1 MTDRELLQMALDA
14 LDIFYEEYG
23 WGKNQQ
29 KAHEALRAR
38 LAEPPKDLELPLVR
52 LEEFL
57 TMVKGSEGCRGR
69 PVMRTEWPTEEKPW
83 VKTYS
88 GGKPNY
94 TQPEQVAQFKFQEYG
109 PPNWGESQ
117 VTKPEFVAEQEA
129 MNEALR
135 KRVMDGIPDMP
146 IKVQDEREENYKS
159 FAQSAQVLGAQYDPR
174 RSPSGSW
181 TSWDNTMCNPL
192 ANARMQTQS
201 AWQDGYDS
209 AKAELA
215 GTEPVAWMNPKE
227 ESDGYAFSFK
237 QQGVFTVPLYTAPPQ
252 REWVGLTDEEIQAVH
267 YELKVQMQGAIGTIG
282 MYRMLERALREK
294 NNG

>member
-1 MTDRELLQMALDA
+1 MTDRELFQQALDCLENA
-14 LDIFYEEYG
+14 IDLQQSEIDMHILHYG
-23 WGKNQQ
+23 EWYRPQRVEFMKKYLNRTNQSI
-29 KAHEALRAR
+29 EAIRAR
-38 LAEPPKDLELPLVR
+38 LEQ
-52 LEEFL
+52 
-57 TMVKGSEGCRGR
+57 
-69 PVMRTEWPTEEKPW
+69 PW

-117 VTKPEFVAEQEA
+117 VIKPEFVAEQEA

-146 IKVQDEREENYKS
+146 IKVQDEREKNYKS
-159 FAQSAQVLGAQYDPR
+159 FAQSAQVLGITEP
-174 RSPSGSW
+174 
-181 TSWDNTMCNPL
+181 
-192 ANARMQTQS
+192 
-201 AWQDGYDS
+201 
-209 AKAELA
+209 
-215 GTEPVAWMNPKE
+215 EPVAWMNPKE

-267 YELKVQMQGAIGTIG
+267 YELKCAAMGATSTLG
-282 MYRMLERALREK
+282 MYRILEKALREK
-294 NNG
+294 NT